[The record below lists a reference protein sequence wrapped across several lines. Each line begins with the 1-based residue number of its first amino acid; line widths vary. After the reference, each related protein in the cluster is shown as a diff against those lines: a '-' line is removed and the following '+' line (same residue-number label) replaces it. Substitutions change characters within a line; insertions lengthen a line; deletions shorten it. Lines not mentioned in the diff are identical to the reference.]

1 MTTSIVTGA
10 AGFIGFAVAR
20 KLASDPANQVV
31 VIDNFLRGERDA
43 AFEELCRLPNVSLL
57 ELDLSAPDAVER
69 LPNTAVDHV
78 FHLAAFNGTQNFY
91 EYPYEVLRH
100 STLPTFALV
109 ERYVRQA
116 RVRGRFIY
124 AGSSE
129 SYASTVSKFGWAV
142 PTAEDVPL
150 CIEDPTNA
158 RWSYGVSKLHG
169 EVLTCAAC
177 KQFGVPY
184 TAIRYHNVYG
194 PRMGDK
200 HVVPDFVQRMNRGI
214 YALYGH
220 EDTRSFLY
228 IDDAVDATL
237 GLAMSSEAAN
247 QIVNV
252 GSTDEVTMAHLGELM
267 MKVAGIDAPIELHP
281 SPPGSVKRRAPDV
294 TKLRSLIGFEPRWS
308 LERGLR
314 ETVGWYQRHAK
325 V

>member
-20 KLASDPANQVV
+20 ELLRDPEHH
-31 VIDNFLRGERDA
+31 VILVDNFVRGHRDDELEA
-43 AFEELCRLPNVSLL
+43 LCRAPNATFIEV
-57 ELDLSAPDAVER
+57 DLSAPDAVSR
-69 LPNTAVDHV
+69 LPGGPIDHV
-78 FHLAAFNGTQNFY
+78 FHFAALNGTQNFY
-91 EYPYEVLRH
+91 ERPYDVLRH
-100 STLPTFALV
+100 STLPLFALV
-109 ERYVRQA
+109 ERYVKPRA
-116 RVRGRFIY
+116 MRGRFIY

-129 SYASTVSKFGWAV
+129 AYASTVTKFGWKV

-150 CIEDPTNA
+150 SIADPTNA

-177 KQFGVPY
+177 SEFGVAY

-200 HVVPDFVQRMNRGI
+200 HVIPDFVMRMARGT
-214 YALYGH
+214 YALYGY

-237 GLAMSSEAAN
+237 RLARSDAAAN

-252 GSTDEVTMAHLGELM
+252 GNDREVTIKELGELM
-267 MKVAGIDAPIELHP
+267 MHVSGIDAPLELHP
-281 SPPGSVKRRAPDV
+281 SPAGSVKRRVPDLG
-294 TKLRSLIGFEPRWS
+294 KLRSLVGFEPSWS
-308 LERGLR
+308 LERGVR
-314 ETVGWYQRHAK
+314 ETVAWYRARA
-325 V
+325 